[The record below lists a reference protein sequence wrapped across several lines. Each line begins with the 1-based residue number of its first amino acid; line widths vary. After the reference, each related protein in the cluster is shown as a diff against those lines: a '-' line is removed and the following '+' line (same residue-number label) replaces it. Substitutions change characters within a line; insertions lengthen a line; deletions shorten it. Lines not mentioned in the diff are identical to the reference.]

1 MNHIIC
7 ENFNHKEN
15 LTKKIAKKVITIKKF
30 VDITTNL
37 KE

>member
-15 LTKKIAKKVITIKKF
+15 LIKKIAKKVITIKKF